1 MKSLLT
7 PGVCLL
13 AVAALLHTGLRA
25 PNVALVT
32 YAFCGA
38 TIVGVLL
45 AWRFHSSRIFFALL
59 VLFLAQQAIEYFS
72 KGHVA
77 TSGPGSV
84 ALAAVGLLLP
94 LNLVLLSFQH
104 EKGFT
109 FSSIAPPSLFLFVRS
124 VIVVVL

>member
-13 AVAALLHTGLRA
+13 ALAALLHTGLFA
-25 PNVALVT
+25 PNVTLVT
-32 YAFCGA
+32 YAFCAAIIAGL
-38 TIVGVLL
+38 LL

-72 KGHVA
+72 SGHVV
-77 TSGPGSV
+77 TSGPGST

-94 LNLVLLSFQH
+94 LDFVLLSLYR
-104 EKGFT
+104 ERG
-109 FSSIAPPSLFLFVRS
+109 FSS
-124 VIVVVL
+124 